1 MKNKATLLITC
12 QYEPLNSRFAVLT
25 EWVTNWVHGLN
36 IILSYNKTTLKNS
49 SIADSLLRF
58 GNDMFQGL

>member
-49 SIADSLLRF
+49 SIADSL
-58 GNDMFQGL
+58 